1 MQNITII
8 GIGKLGLGYALLL
21 EQAGHKVLGV
31 DVSEQYV
38 SSINNKTFRTAEPF
52 YNELLVSSENL
63 RATTSLKEGIEFS
76 DTIFII
82 VQTPNSGGERFYD
95 HGILSNVL
103 VKINALKPKN
113 KDVVI
118 GCTVMPKYMDQV
130 GKYLLCDC
138 ENTYLSYNPEFVA
151 QGDIILG
158 FQKPDIILVG
168 TTSPTLEPK
177 LRAIY
182 KTFVKTDPKYCFL
195 TPVEAETVKL
205 ALNSYI
211 TTKISF
217 ANMISDF
224 CDKVGADKHKVLDSI
239 GADSRIG
246 NKYFRPGYSYGGPC
260 FPRDTK
266 AMEQLV
272 RQHGIDAGILSATT
286 SYNKSH
292 VHFQVDQLHKENL
305 DEYVFENVCYKE
317 NSRIPLIEESAKL
330 KIAKGLARYDKSVI
344 IYDYEDIITEV
355 KKEYGNIFQYRI
367 KTDDVTVPETQESK
381 SFVVGFP
388 LRSLEILGNES
399 RKRFEPSRHPFG
411 VSGRGSVRFTPIE
424 QVYKFWNDRPCNI
437 RHSDKEIGTREYFEE
452 VTKRKYLVEP
462 HILEF
467 AQFEKYKDKRVLEVG
482 CGIGTAAQSFIENGA
497 IYEGIDLSDYSI
509 QLATQRMR
517 VFNLWGAVL
526 YQQDIETRKTVD
538 DYYDLV
544 YSFGVLHHTPHPEIA
559 IKKIHTML
567 KPGGEF
573 KLMMYAKKSLKYA
586 EIEAGLDQF
595 EAQSCV
601 PIANVYTNE
610 EIRELLKD
618 FKNIR
623 IMQTHIFPYKIEEYK
638 QYKYVKKDYFAA
650 MPDEIFKYLESKAGW
665 HLCITCTK

>member
-1 MQNITII
+1 MENRANITII

-21 EQAGHKVLGV
+21 EQAGYNVLGV

-38 SSINNKTFRTAEPF
+38 SSINDKTFRTAEPF
-52 YNELLVSSENL
+52 YNELLLSSENL
-63 RATTSLKEGIEFS
+63 RATTSLKEGVEFS

-103 VKINALKPKN
+103 VKINELKPKN

-118 GCTVMPKYMDQV
+118 GCTVMPKYIDQV
-130 GKYLLCDC
+130 GKHLLGDC

-177 LRAIY
+177 LRVLY
-182 KTFVKTDPKYCFL
+182 KTFVKTEPKYCFL
-195 TPVEAETVKL
+195 TPIEAETVKL

-224 CDKVGADKHKVLDSI
+224 CDRVGADKHKVLDSI
-239 GADSRIG
+239 GSDSRIG

-266 AMEQLV
+266 AMEQLL
-272 RQHGIDAGILSATT
+272 RQNAIDAGILSATT
-286 SYNKSH
+286 AYNQSH
-292 VHFQVDQLHKENL
+292 IQFQVDQLYKENL
-305 DEYVFENVCYKE
+305 GEYVFENVCYKE

-330 KIAKGLARYDKSVI
+330 KIAKWLVKFGNTVI
-344 IYDYEDIITEV
+344 IYDYEDIIMEV
-355 KKEYGNIFQYRI
+355 KKEYGNMFEYRV
-367 KTDDVTVPETQESK
+367 KTEEFSEPIQQKPVQKLAETQEEEESK
-381 SFVVGFP
+381 S
-388 LRSLEILGNES
+388 
-399 RKRFEPSRHPFG
+399 
-411 VSGRGSVRFTPIE
+411 IE
-424 QVYKFWNDRPCNI
+424 EVYKFWNDRPCNI

-467 AQFEKYKDKRVLEVG
+467 AEFEKYNRKKVLEVG

-509 QLATQRMR
+509 ELANQRLEL
-517 VFNLWGAVL
+517 FDLWGNV
-526 YQQDIETRKTVD
+526 YQQDIETRVAVE

-573 KLMMYAKKSLKYA
+573 KLMMYAKHSLKYA
-586 EIEAGLDQF
+586 EIETGLDQF
-595 EAQSCV
+595 EAQSGV

-610 EIRELLKD
+610 EIHELLKD
-618 FKNIR
+618 FNNIR

-638 QYKYVKKDYFAA
+638 QYKYVKKDYFEA
-650 MPDEIFKYLESKAGW
+650 MPEDVFKCLESKAGW